1 MKKISDSNNI
11 NEFEFLND
19 EDYDF
24 DLTNSNNLED
34 TKITNN
40 IQTKK
45 YDKIHE
51 EDNEIE
57 ENKNKNFIINNEI
70 QEEND
75 IITETNVSE
84 EFKKIVDN
92 KEEND
97 KPEETFDFEKIELK
111 EEELGDFTEI
121 SLSSL
126 NSKKSK
132 SKEEEINDQKTLL
145 LNIYKQLNLS
155 NINSSNNNSSNNLSK
170 TCINLGRT
178 NNNKYNIIK
187 IMSVLKSV
195 KMNSWKDNF
204 KSLIS
209 TLYYNGYALSKKF
222 DKNNPNIPLYI
233 FDNKITNVVN
243 AEIKFLF
250 KTFLYMSYRS
260 GLINLNSI
268 GGGDYT
274 SDCGWGCM
282 LRCCQMMLSKGIIQK
297 KINDHFKNKNYSIN
311 FKALEYIRKEALY
324 LFTDNYLQLKDIKNH
339 QDFKY
344 YWEQYKSLIKIN
356 SEYKSISEVIP
367 PYSIHILCILGKI
380 SGEYTSDIKII
391 KLFKKINSQLFP
403 DFNIIILEC
412 GYISK
417 RKLILSFCEEYV
429 ETKTLNSNYLD
440 TITYNG
446 TDYVFKKE
454 GIIFISFRLG
464 LNELDPNYYDIIP
477 LFFEKFRNN
486 LGFVSGKKNRAYY
499 FVGIDS
505 NKKLIFFD
513 PHYNQK
519 ITNDIEKDYESYYTE
534 NIYLLDI
541 KDLSSELTLGIGI
554 YNFNQFKQFLEDIKW
569 FADNFKEKCIITLSK
584 E

>member
-1 MKKISDSNNI
+1 MI
-11 NEFEFLND
+11 NL
-19 EDYDF
+19 
-24 DLTNSNNLED
+24 
-34 TKITNN
+34 
-40 IQTKK
+40 
-45 YDKIHE
+45 
-51 EDNEIE
+51 
-57 ENKNKNFIINNEI
+57 
-70 QEEND
+70 
-75 IITETNVSE
+75 
-84 EFKKIVDN
+84 
-92 KEEND
+92 

-111 EEELGDFTEI
+111 EEEIGDFTEI

-297 KINDHFKNKNYSIN
+297 KINDHFKNKNYSIYN
-311 FKALEYIRKEALY
+311 
-324 LFTDNYLQLKDIKNH
+324 
-339 QDFKY
+339 
-344 YWEQYKSLIKIN
+344 
-356 SEYKSISEVIP
+356 
-367 PYSIHILCILGKI
+367 
-380 SGEYTSDIKII
+380 
-391 KLFKKINSQLFP
+391 KL
-403 DFNIIILEC
+403 
-412 GYISK
+412 
-417 RKLILSFCEEYV
+417 
-429 ETKTLNSNYLD
+429 
-440 TITYNG
+440 
-446 TDYVFKKE
+446 
-454 GIIFISFRLG
+454 
-464 LNELDPNYYDIIP
+464 
-477 LFFEKFRNN
+477 
-486 LGFVSGKKNRAYY
+486 
-499 FVGIDS
+499 
-505 NKKLIFFD
+505 
-513 PHYNQK
+513 
-519 ITNDIEKDYESYYTE
+519 
-534 NIYLLDI
+534 
-541 KDLSSELTLGIGI
+541 
-554 YNFNQFKQFLEDIKW
+554 
-569 FADNFKEKCIITLSK
+569 
-584 E
+584 

>member
-24 DLTNSNNLED
+24 DLTNSNNLKD
-34 TKITNN
+34 TKIANN

-111 EEELGDFTEI
+111 EEEIGDFTEI

-145 LNIYKQLNLS
+145 LNIYQQLNLS
-155 NINSSNNNSSNNLSK
+155 NINSNNNSSNNLSK

-454 GIIFISFRLG
+454 GIVFISFRLG

-519 ITNDIEKDYESYYTE
+519 ITNDLEKDYESYYTE

>member
-111 EEELGDFTEI
+111 EEEIGDFTEI

-454 GIIFISFRLG
+454 GIVFISFRLG

-519 ITNDIEKDYESYYTE
+519 ITNDLEKDYESYYTE

-554 YNFNQFKQFLEDIKW
+554 YNFNQFKQFLDDLKW
-569 FADNFKEKCIITLSK
+569 FADNFKDKCIISFSK

>member
-92 KEEND
+92 KEEID

-111 EEELGDFTEI
+111 EEEIGDFTEI

-454 GIIFISFRLG
+454 GIVFISFRLG

-499 FVGIDS
+499 FVGIDA

-519 ITNDIEKDYESYYTE
+519 ITNDLEKDYESYYTE

>member
-24 DLTNSNNLED
+24 DLTNSNNLKD
-34 TKITNN
+34 KKITNN

-45 YDKIHE
+45 DDKIHE

-57 ENKNKNFIINNEI
+57 ENKKKNFIINNEI

-111 EEELGDFTEI
+111 EEEIGDFTEI

-145 LNIYKQLNLS
+145 LNIYQQLNLS

-324 LFTDNYLQLKDIKNH
+324 LFTDNYLQLRDIKNH
-339 QDFKY
+339 PDFKY

-454 GIIFISFRLG
+454 GIVFISFRLG

-499 FVGIDS
+499 FVGIDA

-519 ITNDIEKDYESYYTE
+519 ITNDIDKDYESYYTE

>member
-1 MKKISDSNNI
+1 MKENSNSNNSE
-11 NEFEFLND
+11 EFEILND
-19 EDYDF
+19 EDYD
-24 DLTNSNNLED
+24 LNLNNF
-34 TKITNN
+34 KSARIFNN
-40 IQTKK
+40 IITKK
-45 YDKIHE
+45 DDKIYE
-51 EDNEIE
+51 EDCDEIN
-57 ENKNKNFIINNEI
+57 ENKNIIINNEL
-70 QEEND
+70 QEDKD

-84 EFKKIVDN
+84 TFKKIVEN
-92 KEEND
+92 KEEKD
-97 KPEETFDFEKIELK
+97 KTEETFDFEKIELK
-111 EEELGDFTEI
+111 EEEKDDFTEI
-121 SLSSL
+121 SISSL
-126 NSKKSK
+126 ASKKSK
-132 SKEEEINDQKTLL
+132 SKEEEIIDQKTLL
-145 LNIYKQLNLS
+145 YNIYQELNLGGGNN
-155 NINSSNNNSSNNLSK
+155 NINKNNDNLSK
-170 TCINLGRT
+170 TCIDLGRS
-178 NNNKYNIIK
+178 NNNKYELIK

-222 DKNNPNIPLYI
+222 DKYNPDVPLYI
-233 FDNKITNVVN
+233 FDNKITNVIN

-454 GIIFISFRLG
+454 GIVFISFRLG

-499 FVGIDS
+499 FVGIDA

-519 ITNDIEKDYESYYTE
+519 ITNDLEKDYESYYTE